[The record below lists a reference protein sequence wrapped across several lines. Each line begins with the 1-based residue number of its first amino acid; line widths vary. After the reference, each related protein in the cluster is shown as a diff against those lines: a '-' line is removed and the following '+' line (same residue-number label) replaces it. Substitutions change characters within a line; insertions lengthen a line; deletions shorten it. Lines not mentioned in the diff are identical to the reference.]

1 MCVSVWSSCRGVA
14 LLLLL
19 LGVNHCPCLDI
30 QQDIYGG
37 AAFSFFSGYLLL
49 LPASASLLPFVL
61 LLLLSPS
68 NARSFSSQSSS
79 SSSAFLGLGP
89 TAKVYLDFW
98 FVPGLEFRFPS
109 LQFLSDFCMICWPDF
124 LLGPQDSSVG
134 GGGGGGAW
142 QLLKTLAVWLVV
154 NFDSI
159 LVAVRILNFVLG
171 EIVIAVEN
179 YEQ

>member
-1 MCVSVWSSCRGVA
+1 VNSPQDVGCMCVSVWSSCRGVA

-19 LGVNHCPCLDI
+19 LG
-30 QQDIYGG
+30 
-37 AAFSFFSGYLLL
+37 
-49 LPASASLLPFVL
+49 
-61 LLLLSPS
+61 
-68 NARSFSSQSSS
+68 
-79 SSSAFLGLGP
+79 
-89 TAKVYLDFW
+89 
-98 FVPGLEFRFPS
+98 
-109 LQFLSDFCMICWPDF
+109 
-124 LLGPQDSSVG
+124 PQDSWVG
-134 GGGGGGAW
+134 GGGGVGAW